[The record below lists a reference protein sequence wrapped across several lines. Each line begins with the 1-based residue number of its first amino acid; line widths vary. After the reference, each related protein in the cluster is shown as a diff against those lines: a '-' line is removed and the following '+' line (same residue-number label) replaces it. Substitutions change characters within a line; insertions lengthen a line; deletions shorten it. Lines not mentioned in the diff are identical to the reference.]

1 VHIKHVH
8 ILLGVIIISIALVLI
23 IRFIP
28 DNASR
33 FILGIPF
40 VLLLPGY
47 TLIMTLFP
55 GKEKFYGNEKL
66 FFSFGLSLAVV
77 PLICLILNFTSGLT
91 LDYVLYAL
99 TGFVIIF
106 SIIAII
112 RQHGLPDEENNC
124 FAVNFRWFN
133 GRSTA
138 EIILSFI
145 LILVACGTIGVLVYV
160 IAVPKT
166 GSAYTEFYLLNSQ
179 GVADDYPSEIRIG
192 DTESVIPVV
201 INHENRT
208 ADYRIEIQIDN
219 DPDDNI
225 DAVILDTIDNINLY
239 DDEKYQ
245 TPAPFT
251 LQSTGDGQKLYF
263 ILFMD
268 GETEPYLKLSLTINV
283 Y

>member
-1 VHIKHVH
+1 MHIKHVH
-8 ILLGVIIISIALVLI
+8 ILLGVIIISSLGII

-40 VLLLPGY
+40 VLLLPGF

-55 GKEKFYGNEKL
+55 DKEKFYGNEKL
-66 FFSFGLSLAVV
+66 LICFGLSLAVV
-77 PLICLILNFTSGLT
+77 PLSCLILNFTSGLT
-91 LDYVLYAL
+91 LNSVLYSL
-99 TGFVIIF
+99 TGFVITF

-112 RQHGLPDEENNC
+112 RQHGLTDEEKNC
-124 FAVNFRWFN
+124 FAVNFRWFS
-133 GRSTA
+133 GKSTA

-160 IAVPKT
+160 IAIPKT

-179 GVADDYPSEIRIG
+179 GIADDYPSEIRMG
-192 DTESVIPVV
+192 NTESVTPIV

-219 DPDDNI
+219 DPDDDI
-225 DAVILDTIDNINLY
+225 DAVILDTIDNINLC

-245 TPAPFT
+245 TPALFT
-251 LQSTGDGQKLYF
+251 LQSTGDRQKLYF
-263 ILFMD
+263 LLFMD
-268 GETEPYLKLSLTINV
+268 GETEPYLECNLTINV